1 MSVSET
7 AEEASPA
14 KKAKTT
20 EEPKEVDVFVDEDN
34 NVILTDTRGHQLVE
48 YQAPANLEAGRTSSL
63 ASANMHLSGH
73 KGAVYSCAFDPS
85 GQTLASAGMDK
96 NILLWDVFGKECN
109 NFNVLRG
116 HKNAVLEMHYLP
128 KSTTLVREYRGY
140 VVCCMFRTL
149 GGYFSIM
156 LLSYSITT
164 IHTRKP

>member
-128 KSTTLVREYRGY
+128 KSTTLVR
-140 VVCCMFRTL
+140 
-149 GGYFSIM
+149 I
-156 LLSYSITT
+156 
-164 IHTRKP
+164 